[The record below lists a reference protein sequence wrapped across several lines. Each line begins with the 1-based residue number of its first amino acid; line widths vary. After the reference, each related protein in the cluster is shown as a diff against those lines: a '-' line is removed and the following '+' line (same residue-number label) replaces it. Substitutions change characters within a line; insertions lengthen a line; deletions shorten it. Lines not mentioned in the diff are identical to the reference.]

1 LYFRRWPNLNN
12 EQRRVLKIDKQAI
25 LDFAQ
30 ICKKHGV
37 QHFDI
42 VFSGYKRRFFE
53 LLFENQGE
61 LVKSGKAATS
71 IV

>member
-1 LYFRRWPNLNN
+1 LANPNN

-37 QHFDI
+37 QHF
-42 VFSGYKRRFFE
+42 E
-53 LLFENQGE
+53 LLYSVGIKPILRTSLRTKGE
-61 LVKSGKAATS
+61 LVKSGKLLT
-71 IV
+71 